1 MTLCFSS
8 VIGWRFGWSSRVFL
22 IPDLCGEGSVVPV
35 ARGWGGGNAPRDPK
49 PNFHGKIEEANAL
62 RASGWT
68 LSLLVLSLNR
78 IGLVII
84 SWTRLRPFFN
94 LSWRAGQIKR
104 AAVAAFGP
112 RNLCHFFSFSRRLLF
127 YHNTSGNCAKG
138 RGPVE
143 VLTLTDGLPF
153 QRSRIHICRESWWMM
168 HWRTGNK
175 LINIKRLAWVLTEK
189 CATHWKHG
197 GGGKTHI
204 WYAACY
210 YRVWYLQASGSMW
223 APTGSWVYVHQ

>member
-112 RNLCHFFSFSRRLLF
+112 RNLGHFFLF
-127 YHNTSGNCAKG
+127 
-138 RGPVE
+138 RGDFCFT
-143 VLTLTDGLPF
+143 LTLLVIV
-153 QRSRIHICRESWWMM
+153 RR
-168 HWRTGNK
+168 
-175 LINIKRLAWVLTEK
+175 
-189 CATHWKHG
+189 G
-197 GGGKTHI
+197 GGRWRCWLWLMVYPSNAHAYTS
-204 WYAACY
+204 AE
-210 YRVWYLQASGSMW
+210 RVDEWCIGALE
-223 APTGSWVYVHQ
+223 TN